1 MIITTNL
8 AMSYGAKILF
18 TDVSLHIK
26 KGNRYGLVGANG
38 AGKSTFFKVLIKEE
52 EASIGEVN
60 ILKNARVGCLKQD
73 QFLYENTSIINTVI
87 AGRNELW
94 QALQEKEELLEK
106 SQCHDQCDEGIGYRL
121 GELEQIIADNDGYI
135 SEIFAV
141 ELLLGLG
148 IQEKYHYQPLS
159 VLSGGYKLRV
169 LLAQSLFNNPDILLL
184 DEPTNHLD
192 IVSIY
197 WLENYLKQKFKGALV
212 FISHDLAFLNNIST
226 HILDIDYGTI
236 KTYTGN
242 YDIFARDKQLVT
254 EQKLKE
260 FSHLEKKI
268 ATMQSFVDRFRA
280 LATRARQAA
289 SREKQIAKM
298 ALPDIQKSS
307 RVSPYF
313 NFKQKRLSGKLVL
326 KVQDISKS
334 YEDKTILNNVNFTV
348 SRAEKIVIIG
358 PNGIGKSTL
367 LKILLGKTLADLGSY
382 EWGYETQISY
392 FAQDHHELLN
402 ESMSVIDWLSNQIP
416 TESDNVLRSVL
427 GQLLFRKDEV
437 SKNILNLSGGEGARL
452 LLAKIILEESSILLL
467 DEPTNHLDIESK
479 DMLKKA
485 LINYQGTLILVTH
498 DRDFASNI
506 ATRIIALSHRTITD
520 FKGKYQEYLHKY
532 GNDYLDI
539 SWVLANKGAK
549 YPNSG

>member
-18 TDVSLHIK
+18 TDVNVHIRN
-26 KGNRYGLVGANG
+26 GNRYGLVGANG

-52 EASIGEVN
+52 ESSIGEVN
-60 ILKNARVGCLKQD
+60 ILKKARIGCLKQD

-87 AGRNELW
+87 AGRSELW
-94 QALQEKEELLEK
+94 QALQEKEKILENE
-106 SQCHDQCDEGIGYRL
+106 QCDEQSGYRL

-135 SEIFAV
+135 SEIFAI

-148 IQEKYHYQPLS
+148 IQEKYHHQPLS

-197 WLENYLKQKFKGALV
+197 WLENYLKQKFRGALV

-242 YDIFARDKQLVT
+242 YDIFIRDKQLVAD
-254 EQKLKE
+254 QKLKD
-260 FSHLEKKI
+260 LTNIEKKI
-268 ATMQSFVDRFRA
+268 ATMQVFVDKFRA
-280 LATRARQAA
+280 SASRAKQSS
-289 SREKQIAKM
+289 SREKQIEKM
-298 ALPDIQKSS
+298 ELPDIQKSS
-307 RVSPYF
+307 RISPYF
-313 NFKQKRLSGKLVL
+313 NFKQKRPSGKLVL
-326 KVQDISKS
+326 QVKGVSKN
-334 YEDKTILNNVNFTV
+334 YENKKILNNVSFTV
-348 SRAEKIVIIG
+348 TRGEKIVIIG

-367 LKILLGKTLADLGSY
+367 LKILLGKISSDLGSY

-402 ESMSVIDWLSNQIP
+402 ENINVIDWLSNQIP
-416 TESDNVLRSVL
+416 TENDNTLRSIL
-427 GQLLFRKDEV
+427 GQLLFRKDEAN
-437 SKNILNLSGGEGARL
+437 KNILNLSGGEGARL
-452 LLAKIILEESSILLL
+452 LLAKIILEEGNILVL

-479 DMLKKA
+479 HMLKNA
-485 LINYQGTLILVTH
+485 LINYPGTLILVTH
-498 DRDFASNI
+498 DRDFASSI
-506 ATRIIALSHRTITD
+506 ATRIIALSHQTITD
-520 FKGKYQEYLHKY
+520 FKGKYQEYLAKY
-532 GNDYLDI
+532 SNDYLD
-539 SWVLANKGAK
+539 SNWVLTNKGTK
-549 YPNSG
+549 

>member
-1 MIITTNL
+1 MIITTSL

-18 TDVSLHIK
+18 TDVNVHIK
-26 KGNRYGLVGANG
+26 NGNRYGLVGANG

-60 ILKNARVGCLKQD
+60 ILKKARIGCLKQD

-87 AGRNELW
+87 AGRSELW
-94 QALQEKEELLEK
+94 QALQEKEKILGNE
-106 SQCHDQCDEGIGYRL
+106 QCDEESGYRL

-135 SEIFAV
+135 SEIFAI

-148 IQEKYHYQPLS
+148 IEEKYHYQPLS

-197 WLENYLKQKFKGALV
+197 WLENYLKQKFRGALV

-242 YDIFARDKQLVT
+242 YDIFIRDKQLVAD
-254 EQKLKE
+254 QKLKD
-260 FSHLEKKI
+260 LNNIEKKI
-268 ATMQSFVDRFRA
+268 ATMQVFVDKFRA
-280 LATRARQAA
+280 SASRAKQSS
-289 SREKQIAKM
+289 SREKQIEKM
-298 ALPDIQKSS
+298 ELPDIQKSS
-307 RVSPYF
+307 RISPYF
-313 NFKQKRLSGKLVL
+313 NFKQKRPSGKLVL
-326 KVQDISKS
+326 QVKSISKN
-334 YEDKTILNNVNFTV
+334 YENRKILNNVSFTV
-348 SRAEKIVIIG
+348 TRGEKIVIIG

-367 LKILLGKTLADLGSY
+367 LKIFLGKISSDLGNY

-402 ESMSVIDWLSNQIP
+402 ENISVIDWLSNQIP
-416 TESDNVLRSVL
+416 TENDNTLRSIL

-437 SKNILNLSGGEGARL
+437 TKNILNLSGGEGTRL
-452 LLAKIILEESSILLL
+452 LLAKIILEEGNILVL

-479 DMLKKA
+479 HMLKNA
-485 LINYQGTLILVTH
+485 LINYPGTLILVTH
-498 DRDFASNI
+498 DRDFASSI
-506 ATRIIALSHRTITD
+506 ATRIIALSHKTITD
-520 FKGKYQEYLHKY
+520 FKGKYQEYLAKY
-532 GNDYLDI
+532 SSDYLD
-539 SWVLANKGAK
+539 SNWVLTNKGAK
-549 YPNSG
+549 

>member
-8 AMSYGAKILF
+8 AMSYGTKILF

-38 AGKSTFFKVLIKEE
+38 AGKSTFFKILLQEE
-52 EASIGEVN
+52 EASIGEFTCV
-60 ILKNARVGCLKQD
+60 KNARIGCLKQD

-87 AGRNELW
+87 AGRSELW
-94 QALQEKEELLEK
+94 QALQEKEKLLAI
-106 SQCHDQCDEGIGYRL
+106 DQCDEEIGYRL

-148 IQEKYHYQPLS
+148 IQEKYHHQPLS

-212 FISHDLAFLNNIST
+212 FISHDLVFLNNIST

-236 KTYTGN
+236 KIYTGN
-242 YDIFARDKQLVT
+242 YDIFVRDKQLVT

-268 ATMQSFVDRFRA
+268 AVMQSFVDRFRA

-289 SREKQIAKM
+289 SREKQIEKM
-298 ALPDIQKSS
+298 ELPDIQRSS

-313 NFKQKRLSGKLVL
+313 NFKQKRPSGKLAL
-326 KVQDISKS
+326 KVQGISKS
-334 YEDKTILNNVNFTV
+334 YEDKKILNNVNFTV
-348 SRAEKIVIIG
+348 SRGEKIVIIG

-367 LKILLGKTLADLGSY
+367 LKILINKIFADLGNY
-382 EWGYETQISY
+382 EWGYETQVSY

-437 SKNILNLSGGEGARL
+437 TKNILNLSGGEGARL
-452 LLAKIILEESSILLL
+452 LLAKIILEESNILVL

-506 ATRIIALSHRTITD
+506 ATRVIALSHRTITD

-532 GNDYLDI
+532 GNDYLDS
-539 SWVLANKGAK
+539 SWVLANKRVK
-549 YPNSG
+549 

>member
-38 AGKSTFFKVLIKEE
+38 AGKSTFFKILLQEE
-52 EASIGEVN
+52 EASIGEFTCV
-60 ILKNARVGCLKQD
+60 KNARIGCLKQD

-87 AGRNELW
+87 AGRSELW
-94 QALQEKEELLEK
+94 QALQEKEKLLAI
-106 SQCHDQCDEGIGYRL
+106 DQCDEEIGYRL

-148 IQEKYHYQPLS
+148 IQEKYHHQPLS
-159 VLSGGYKLRV
+159 VLSGGYKLKV
-169 LLAQSLFNNPDILLL
+169 LLAQSLFNNPDILLF

-197 WLENYLKQKFKGALV
+197 WLENYLKQKFNGALV
-212 FISHDLAFLNNIST
+212 FISHDLIFLNNIST

-236 KTYTGN
+236 KIYTGN
-242 YDIFARDKQLVT
+242 YDIFVRDKQLVT

-280 LATRARQAA
+280 LATRVRQAA
-289 SREKQIAKM
+289 SREKQIEKM
-298 ALPDIQKSS
+298 ELPDIQKSS

-313 NFKQKRLSGKLVL
+313 NFKQKRPSEKLAL
-326 KVQDISKS
+326 KVQGISKS
-334 YEDKTILNNVNFTV
+334 YEDKKILNNVNFTV
-348 SRAEKIVIIG
+348 SRGEKIVIIG

-367 LKILLGKTLADLGSY
+367 LKILINKIFADLGNY
-382 EWGYETQISY
+382 EWGYETQVSY

-416 TESDNVLRSVL
+416 TENDNTLRTIL

-437 SKNILNLSGGEGARL
+437 TKNILNLSGGEGARL
-452 LLAKIILEESSILLL
+452 LLAKIILEESNILVL

-506 ATRIIALSHRTITD
+506 ATRVIALSHRTITD

-532 GNDYLDI
+532 GNDYLDS
-539 SWVLANKGAK
+539 SWVLANKRVK
-549 YPNSG
+549 

>member
-8 AMSYGAKILF
+8 AMSYGTKILF
-18 TDVSLHIK
+18 TDVNLHIK

-106 SQCHDQCDEGIGYRL
+106 SQCNDQCDEEIGYRL

-289 SREKQIAKM
+289 SREKQIEKM
-298 ALPDIQKSS
+298 ELPDIQKSS

-313 NFKQKRLSGKLVL
+313 NFKQKRPSGKLAL
-326 KVQDISKS
+326 KVQGISKS
-334 YEDKTILNNVNFTV
+334 YEDKKILNNVNFTV

-452 LLAKIILEESSILLL
+452 LLAKIILEESNILVL

-532 GNDYLDI
+532 GNDYLDS
-539 SWVLANKGAK
+539 SWMLANKGAK
-549 YPNSG
+549 